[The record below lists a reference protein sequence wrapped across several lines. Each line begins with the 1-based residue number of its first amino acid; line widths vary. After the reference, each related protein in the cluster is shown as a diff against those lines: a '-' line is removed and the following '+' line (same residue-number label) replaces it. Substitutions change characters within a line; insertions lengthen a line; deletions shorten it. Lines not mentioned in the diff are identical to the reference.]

1 VYTCTVTP
9 LGGNATCADTAK
21 CFVTNSA
28 NLVVTITGDTILC
41 LGSSTTLTASAIG
54 ATSYTWSNAQVS
66 PSITVTPLSGVK
78 YYIVTAS
85 DGTCTGKD
93 SIRVTTIGTNAF
105 ILGDTLVCLGDAV
118 ALTASNGDAY
128 SWIPTGQNTASIVFV
143 ADYEATYSVQ
153 VFYANAPAACAT
165 RTAGVVIKLHP
176 YNTNL
181 DAGPNQTIILGDA
194 TTLNATGANGSAG
207 YVWLTTGETTP
218 TISVKPKINTVYTV
232 QSIDSYGCVNKD
244 SVLVKVEIKCGD
256 LFMPTAFSPNDDGS
270 NDIQCVLGNCVTAI
284 NWAIYDRWGERVFE
298 SNSITDC
305 WNGMYKGAP
314 LNTGVYVYKL
324 TATLTTGAVVTK
336 NGNITLT
343 R

>member
-1 VYTCTVTP
+1 LGLVTS
-9 LGGNATCADTAK
+9 
-21 CFVTNSA
+21 SA
-28 NLVVTITGDTILC
+28 NLAVVITGDTVIC

-66 PSITVTPLSGVK
+66 PFITVTPASGIK
-78 YYIVTAS
+78 YYVVTAS

-93 SIRVTTIGTNAF
+93 SVRVNTIGTNAY

-118 ALTASNGDAY
+118 ALTASPGLAY
-128 SWIPTGQNTASIVFV
+128 SWTPTGQNTQSIVFV
-143 ADYEATYSVQ
+143 ADYETTYTVQ
-153 VFYANAPAACAT
+153 VLYANAPAACST
-165 RTAGVVIKLHP
+165 RTASVVIKLHP

-181 DAGPNQTIILGDA
+181 DAGPNQTIALGDA
-194 TTLNATGANGSAG
+194 ATLTAIGANGTAG
-207 YVWLTTGETTP
+207 YVWTTTGETTP
-218 TISVKPKINTVYTV
+218 SIIVKPKISTVYTV
-232 QSIDSYGCVNKD
+232 KSTDSYGCVNKD

-256 LFMPTAFSPNDDGS
+256 LFIPTAFSPNDDGS
-270 NDIQCVLGNCVTAI
+270 NDIQCVLGNCVTTI

-298 SNSITDC
+298 SNSIADC
-305 WNGMYKGAP
+305 WNGTYKGAP

-324 TATLTTGAVVTK
+324 TATLTTGDVVTK